1 MSGGEIGGKTVRG
14 WTEVKGQCECNGVF
28 WEEVKKVVLYRA
40 GCVGGCW
47 VEAKLV
53 YSSFLLPLP
62 NHILTRPFFVLNNK
76 AEIEYNSICSTFFYN
91 IEKRNLWKQL
101 FFQALTMNNECT
113 P

>member
-53 YSSFLLPLP
+53 Y
-62 NHILTRPFFVLNNK
+62 
-76 AEIEYNSICSTFFYN
+76 
-91 IEKRNLWKQL
+91 
-101 FFQALTMNNECT
+101 
-113 P
+113 